1 MADKKLNIKV
11 RTQGA
16 EQSKRKLKG
25 VEGGLKSLGKQAM
38 VAGAAFF
45 GARAIVGG
53 LKTVIDLAGKQELA
67 EKKLEAA
74 LGRTSKALLKQA
86 SALQKVSMFGDEAI
100 IEAQALIA
108 AFVDDE
114 EAIKK
119 ATAATLDLAAAK
131 GMDLNAAADLVSKTL
146 GSSTNAMSRY
156 GIEVEGAVGSTERLD
171 SLVGNIADKFGGQ
184 AAAQAD
190 TMTGSIEQMKNAMG
204 DIGEIIGGK
213 LSPLIS
219 SLAKGITSL
228 TTSTVSEETE
238 TRILFNTLKDVTA
251 SEETR
256 KRALDSINS
265 IYGKYLPNLLTEH
278 SSLGDIEAAQNRVT
292 SAILKRLALSIN
304 EKKIRNLMSDMM
316 ELRGEEPGLID
327 KSEQAAKKY
336 QDVIISGQ
344 KHADV
349 LAQTQDQ
356 NYQNYT
362 SYATL
367 SANAESELNK
377 NREQQIATQAE
388 INKLNEE
395 AVSLADSFNQT
406 IIGSEDKK
414 EQIEAQKAMSDEL
427 LNSQDIVETGWLPAL
442 REWNFELEKIN
453 SITNSFS
460 EETSPVMI
468 DALGGIWA
476 QISQGAPFLK
486 SISDGF
492 VNVDTASAD
501 ATGNMMG
508 SLSALNEATAG
519 SGKKSKL
526 WAKTQKALLVGE
538 SIMHTYSAAIK
549 MLDPKYGGA
558 PPLNY
563 IQSAAVV
570 TAGLANLINIKSQ
583 KFAKGGEFVTNKP
596 EMIMVGEAGREHV
609 KITPIDRPEDRA
621 LKGGDIVLNISAPL
635 VDETVVNSIIPAI
648 EKAQRLNLA

>member
-11 RTQGA
+11 GTKGTEKA
-16 EQSKRKLKG
+16 KKKLKG

-53 LKTVIDLAGKQELA
+53 LKAVIKLAGEQEQA
-67 EKKLEAA
+67 EKKLETA
-74 LGRTSKALLKQA
+74 LGRTSQALLNHA
-86 SALQKVSMFGDEAI
+86 SSLQKVTTFGDEAI
-100 IEAQALIA
+100 IGVQASLA
-108 AFVDDE
+108 AFLDSED
-114 EAIKK
+114 AIKK
-119 ATAATLDLAAAK
+119 ATEATLDISVAM
-131 GMDLNAAADLVSKTL
+131 GMDLKAAGDLVAKTL

-156 GIEVEGAVGSTERLD
+156 GIQVEGAVGSTERLE
-171 SLVGNIADKFGGQ
+171 SLTGNVAKLFGGQ
-184 AAAQAD
+184 ATAQAETMAGAMAQAD
-190 TMTGSIEQMKNAMG
+190 NAAGDLGEAIGKKLAPMITDIANGMTSFTVALTEFIEISEEERIKQLERAIADLEITMRLTGVIADENVGFFKKLMMMQSGVAGATTLTNEQLLEQ
-204 DIGEIIGGK
+204 EIR
-213 LSPLIS
+213 LQALRDE
-219 SLAKGITSL
+219 LESL
-228 TTSTVSEETE
+228 TT
-238 TRILFNTLKDVTA
+238 I
-251 SEETR
+251 
-256 KRALDSINS
+256 
-265 IYGKYLPNLLTEH
+265 
-278 SSLGDIEAAQNRVT
+278 
-292 SAILKRLALSIN
+292 
-304 EKKIRNLMSDMM
+304 
-316 ELRGEEPGLID
+316 
-327 KSEQAAKKY
+327 QAP
-336 QDVIISGQ
+336 
-344 KHADV
+344 
-349 LAQTQDQ
+349 
-356 NYQNYT
+356 
-362 SYATL
+362 
-367 SANAESELNK
+367 
-377 NREQQIATQAE
+377 
-388 INKLNEE
+388 
-395 AVSLADSFNQT
+395 
-406 IIGSEDKK
+406 EDKK

>member
-11 RTQGA
+11 GTKGTEKA
-16 EQSKRKLKG
+16 KKKLKG

-53 LKTVIDLAGKQELA
+53 LKAVIKLAGEQEQA
-67 EKKLEAA
+67 EKKLETA
-74 LGRTSKALLKQA
+74 LGRTSQALLNHA
-86 SALQKVSMFGDEAI
+86 SSLQKVTTFGDEAI
-100 IEAQALIA
+100 IGVQASLA
-108 AFVDDE
+108 AFLDSED
-114 EAIKK
+114 AIKK
-119 ATAATLDLAAAK
+119 ATEATLDISVAM
-131 GMDLNAAADLVSKTL
+131 GMDLKAAGDLVAKTL

-156 GIEVEGAVGSTERLD
+156 GIQVEGAVGSTERLE
-171 SLVGNIADKFGGQ
+171 SLTGNVAKLFGGQ
-184 AAAQAD
+184 ATAQAETMAGAMAQAD
-190 TMTGSIEQMKNAMG
+190 NAAGDLGEAIGKKLAPMITDIANGMTSFTVALTEFIEISEEERIKQLERAIADLEITMRLTGVIADENVGFFKKLMMMQSGVAGATTLTNEQLLEQ
-204 DIGEIIGGK
+204 EIR
-213 LSPLIS
+213 LQALRDE
-219 SLAKGITSL
+219 LESL
-228 TTSTVSEETE
+228 TT
-238 TRILFNTLKDVTA
+238 I
-251 SEETR
+251 
-256 KRALDSINS
+256 
-265 IYGKYLPNLLTEH
+265 
-278 SSLGDIEAAQNRVT
+278 
-292 SAILKRLALSIN
+292 
-304 EKKIRNLMSDMM
+304 
-316 ELRGEEPGLID
+316 
-327 KSEQAAKKY
+327 QAP
-336 QDVIISGQ
+336 
-344 KHADV
+344 
-349 LAQTQDQ
+349 
-356 NYQNYT
+356 
-362 SYATL
+362 
-367 SANAESELNK
+367 
-377 NREQQIATQAE
+377 
-388 INKLNEE
+388 
-395 AVSLADSFNQT
+395 
-406 IIGSEDKK
+406 EDKK

-442 REWNFELEKIN
+442 RAWNFELEKIN